1 LWYHTY
7 KIFAEVFMKKSELP
21 LRIFFLTLIT
31 LFSAPSSFGGVSRA
45 IQDQYRKDYENKAMF
60 LKIPIYA
67 EKQTIAI
74 SGQSF
79 RVEPGSG
86 PTRYKVGDQLRVLA
100 IDFSGDEVKF
110 RMGGIAAA
118 GMVELVFR
126 FDAALQETFPNKDV
140 FDRALRSVLTEGL
153 KYTDID
159 DAKESFVKEQ
169 FDRSV
174 KEIAGSASTSRET
187 VLKTIAPFLPAYQ
200 EAQRDIENLRSRIQD
215 VSAQLSQSQSENRKL
230 EGETRAQQAELS
242 RLKNL
247 NAALQ
252 DKLDSYASQLS
263 KLGNEVKDA
272 RGNTQGLTAQIADLG
287 QSMKKLQKDNQALA
301 NQIGT
306 LRSNLEA
313 QQATNARLVSD
324 SEELKSGNRKLQSR
338 INELTSKD
346 DSLAKRYVDLGN
358 ERDKLDDYVKAVRA
372 VRTQLVQE
380 STEDG
385 IYFGRASVYLN
396 NVLLGSL
403 DWRISVSLSRDEAGS
418 GEANFTSESIDYVRV
433 TPEERHILKSLGAK
447 LKLRVSLAS
456 SSDSMTVSGEEDKG
470 IREIGERDHSAWK
483 WSIENKGTRDARLLL
498 TARLINKDSRE
509 ISLLQQE
516 PSVGASSVVRRFR
529 GYLQPIPLVAGIII
543 GFVLFGIVGIFRKPK
558 SRVERPADPPS
569 PYVEKKRL

>member
-1 LWYHTY
+1 
-7 KIFAEVFMKKSELP
+7 MKKSEL
-21 LRIFFLTLIT
+21 RIRILWLTLAA
-31 LFSAPSSFGGVSRA
+31 LFSAIEGFGGVSRA
-45 IQDQYRKDYENKAMF
+45 IQDQYRKEYENKAMF

-79 RVEPGSG
+79 RVDPGSG
-86 PTRYKVGDQLRVLA
+86 LTRYKVGDQLRVLA
-100 IDFSGDEVKF
+100 VDFSGEEVKF

-118 GMVELVFR
+118 GMVELIFR
-126 FDAALQETFPNKDV
+126 FDVALQEGFPNKDV
-140 FDRALRSVLTEGL
+140 FDRALHSVLTEGL

-174 KEIAGSASTSRET
+174 KDIAASASTNRET

-200 EAQRDIENLRSRIQD
+200 EAQRDLENLRSRIQD
-215 VSAQLSQSQSENRKL
+215 VSGQLSQSQSENRKL
-230 EGETRAQQAELS
+230 ESDARAQQTELS

-252 DKLDSYASQLS
+252 DKLDSYTSQLS

-272 RGNTQGLTAQIADLG
+272 KGNTQGLNAQIADLG

-324 SEELKSGNRKLQSR
+324 NEELKAGNHKLQTRLS
-338 INELTSKD
+338 ELTSKG

-358 ERDKLDDYVKAVRA
+358 DRDKLDDYVKAVRA
-372 VRTQLVQE
+372 LRTQLVQE

-385 IYFGRASVYLN
+385 VYLGRANIFLN
-396 NVLLGSL
+396 SVLLGSL
-403 DWRISVSLSRDEAGS
+403 DWRIPVSLSRDQVAG
-418 GEANFTSESIDYVRV
+418 GDANFTSESIDYVRV
-433 TPEERHILKSLGAK
+433 TPEERHILKSLGDK
-447 LKLRVSLAS
+447 LKIVISLTS
-456 SSDSMTVSGEEDKG
+456 NSDSMIVSGEENKG
-470 IREIGERDHSAWK
+470 IREVGERDHSAWK
-483 WSIENKGTRDARLLL
+483 WNIGNKGTRDARLLL

-509 ISLLQQE
+509 ISLLQHE
-516 PSVGASSVVRRFR
+516 PSVGASNALRKVR
-529 GYLQPIPLVAGIII
+529 GYLQPIPLIAGIII
-543 GFVLFGIVGIFRKPK
+543 GFVFFGIVGIFRKPK
-558 SRVERPADPPS
+558 SRADRLADPPA
-569 PYVEKKRL
+569 PYVGKKRL